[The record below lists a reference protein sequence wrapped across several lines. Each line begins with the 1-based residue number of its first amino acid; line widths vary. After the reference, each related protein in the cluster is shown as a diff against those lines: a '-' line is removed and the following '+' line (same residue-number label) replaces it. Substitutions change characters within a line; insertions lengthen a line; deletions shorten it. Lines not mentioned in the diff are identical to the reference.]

1 MKKSVNEDLPVNLIL
16 TCAIGIFI
24 ICSSIEAGSQTVV
37 SGKHPIPKTD
47 PVRGLKDYYKNYFP
61 IGVSVSPAS
70 LTGEESVLIL
80 QNFGSLSPENVMK
93 SGLIHPQENN
103 YAWENADQIVN
114 FAQKNDLLMRGHT
127 LCWHQ
132 QTPAWLFKDAERR
145 PVTKAVLLA
154 RLKEH
159 ISTVVSRYKGKIYA
173 WDVVNE
179 VIDDNDSV
187 YFRASDWYKI
197 CGEEFIADAFRW
209 AHEADPK
216 AVLFYNDYNTESP
229 VKRDKIFNLLK
240 KLKADGVPIDGI
252 GLQGH
257 WNLTT
262 PTELTLRESIEK
274 FASLG
279 LQVQVT
285 ELDVS
290 VYSPTDKDAAD
301 HQFTAKREQEQLE
314 QYKMIFRV
322 LREHKKQIT
331 GVTFWNVSDRSSWL
345 DNFPVRGRKNYPLL
359 FDQQLHPKK
368 AFWEVV
374 KF

>member
-1 MKKSVNEDLPVNLIL
+1 MKKSVNSHCSLNIILICVAMTIL
-16 TCAIGIFI
+16 LCSPIVACA
-24 ICSSIEAGSQTVV
+24 QTVLTGNPPV
-37 SGKHPIPKTD
+37 PETNS
-47 PVRGLKDYYKNYFP
+47 VRGLKDYYKNFFP

-70 LTGEESVLIL
+70 LAGAESDLIRK
-80 QNFGSLSPENVMK
+80 NFSSLSAENVMK
-93 SGLIHPQENN
+93 SGLIHPQENS
-103 YAWENADQIVN
+103 YAWDNADRIVD
-114 FAQKNDLLMRGHT
+114 FAQQNGLLIRGHT
-127 LCWHQ
+127 LCWHK
-132 QTPAWLFKDAERR
+132 QTPTWLFKDQEGK
-145 PVTKAVLLA
+145 PVTKEVLLA

-159 ISTVVSRYKGKIYA
+159 IQTVVSRYKGKIYA

-179 VIDDNDSV
+179 AIDDNDSV
-187 YFRASDWYKI
+187 FLRGSDWYKI
-197 CGEEFIADAFRW
+197 GGEEFIADAFKW
-209 AHEADPK
+209 AREADPK
-216 AVLFYNDYNTESP
+216 ALLFYNDYNTESP
-229 VKRDKIFNLLK
+229 AKRAKIFKLLK
-240 KLKADGVPIDGI
+240 RLKEAGVPVDGI

-257 WNLTT
+257 WDLTT
-262 PTELTLRESIEK
+262 PTEKTLRESIEK
-274 FASLG
+274 FSSLG

-290 VYSPTDKDAAD
+290 VYSPAEKDPSN
-301 HQFTAKREQEQLE
+301 HQFTTEREQRQME

-322 LREHKKQIT
+322 LREYKKEIT